1 MNRRR
6 LVIRLALVLVWFLL
20 GTLLFIFHRGHT
32 LLVDNRNLQDEGIRA
47 PDLITVSVDGSPPLE
62 FFRGDRDRYNLG
74 GSKHRIRIE
83 FSDGTAPFEGT
94 FNLPIKD
101 DTYIISV
108 PKLING
114 IEPFVEVFHTVQ
126 ENRAQAEEEE
136 IPAPDEPF
144 FVE

>member
-1 MNRRR
+1 
-6 LVIRLALVLVWFLL
+6 
-20 GTLLFIFHRGHT
+20 
-32 LLVDNRNLQDEGIRA
+32 VDNRNLQDEGIRA

-108 PKLING
+108 PKMLNG

-126 ENRAQAEEEE
+126 ENRAQAEEE